1 MHYDTSL
8 YSAGCKEKI
17 DEDAKINLQE
27 PNFLSK
33 ISTPF
38 PTFLIPFFIIKAEF
52 WQLISSEFLNPA

>member
-17 DEDAKINLQE
+17 DGDLQE

-52 WQLISSEFLNPA
+52 